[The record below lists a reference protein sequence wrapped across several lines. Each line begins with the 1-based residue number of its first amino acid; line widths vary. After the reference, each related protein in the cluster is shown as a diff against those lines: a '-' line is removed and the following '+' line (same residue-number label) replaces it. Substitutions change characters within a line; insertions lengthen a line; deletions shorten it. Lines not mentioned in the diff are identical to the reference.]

1 MDTVMVQEAQKK
13 QLKLPFAIAFVL
25 LSALAAGYVGLCA
38 YAANND
44 QLWKNTRILG
54 QDLGGLTVAQA
65 AQKLERTFPAM
76 KIGLYLYDDAAS
88 QVPERAPVPD
98 AYVALSDLGAEISAS
113 TVARSA
119 HQGNLRGNFL
129 TLGWRYLTNAGT
141 FSDTADLISLDKEKT
156 QAAAEAAAQLLSF
169 PSQDTTYELG
179 DASILVHM
187 AEDGRTV
194 APQTLTQSI
203 EAGAWDLNLALDVP
217 YLAEPAG
224 TVSAQEIYDQTSG
237 DVKNAGYDAATGT
250 ITPEQVGADFDVALA
265 QSAMNA
271 AKPGSTVEIPA
282 DIQLPA
288 VTAEELAPVLFRDM
302 LGSYTTHVGG
312 TAARIGN
319 VKLASDAVNGT
330 VLNSGDIFDYNEVV
344 GQRTAARGYLPA
356 PAYVQG
362 ETVDEIGGGV
372 CQPSSTLYL
381 ATLKSNLEIVERY
394 AHRYVP
400 AYIPKG
406 MDATVSWGGPNYR
419 FRNDTNYPVKVE
431 SIYSKGYLTM
441 SLYGTKVDDTTVKM
455 TNKTLSTTPFTV
467 VYEDD
472 ATLPAGTESVK
483 VTPYTGYKVETYRN
497 LYDGEGNLISS
508 TFEANSD
515 YKVRNKI
522 ILKGPAPV
530 VSPLPGELPGQV
542 IPPETPTSGETG
554 TGNDGT
560 VTPTDGTPGTV
571 TPPVEETP
579 IPGETGTGNDTG
591 SGPNA
596 IISPLPSL

>member
-25 LSALAAGYVGLCA
+25 LSVLAAGYVGLCA
-38 YAANND
+38 YAANNG
-44 QLWKNTRILG
+44 QLWKNTQVLG
-54 QDLGGLTVAQA
+54 QDLSGLTVAQA
-65 AQKLERTFPAM
+65 AQKLERTFPDM
-76 KIGLYLYDDAAS
+76 KIGLYLYDDTAS

-98 AYVALSDLGAEISAS
+98 AYLALADLGAEVSAS
-113 TVARSA
+113 AAARSA
-119 HQGNLRGNFL
+119 HQGNLQGNFL
-129 TLGWRYLTNAGT
+129 TLGWRYLTNTGS
-141 FSDTADLISLDKEKT
+141 FSDTADLISLDKEQT
-156 QAAAEAAAQLLSF
+156 QAAAQAAAQLLSF

-194 APQTLTQSI
+194 DLQTLIQSI
-203 EAGAWDLNLALDVP
+203 EGGAWDLNLALDVP
-217 YLAEPAG
+217 YLAEPAR

-250 ITPEQVGADFDVALA
+250 ITPERVGADFDVALA

-282 DIQLPA
+282 DVQFPA
-288 VTAEELAPVLFRDM
+288 VTAEELAPVLFRDL

-319 VKLASDAVNGT
+319 VNLASSAVNGT

-356 PAYVQG
+356 PAYVYG

-381 ATLKSNLEIVERY
+381 ATLKSDLEIVERY

-419 FRNDTNYPVKVE
+419 FRNDTNYPIKVE
-431 SIYSKGYLTM
+431 SVYSKGYLTM

-508 TFEANSD
+508 TFEATSD
-515 YKVRNKI
+515 YKSRNKV

-530 VSPLPGELPGQV
+530 VSPLPGEVPGQV
-542 IPPETPTSGETG
+542 VPPETPGTLPTEEPGGTTAPSEETPGTVMPPAEETPVSGDTG
-554 TGNDGT
+554 TGN
-560 VTPTDGTPGTV
+560 VAEPG
-571 TPPVEETP
+571 P
-579 IPGETGTGNDTG
+579 D
-591 SGPNA
+591 A

>member
-25 LSALAAGYVGLCA
+25 SVLAAGYVGLCA
-38 YAANND
+38 YAANNGL
-44 QLWKNTRILG
+44 LWKNTQVLG
-54 QDLGGLTVAQA
+54 QNLGGLTVTQA
-65 AQKLERTFPAM
+65 AQKLERTFPTM
-76 KIGLYLYDDAAS
+76 KIGLYLYDDATA

-98 AYVALSDLGAEISAS
+98 VYVALADLGAEISAS
-113 TVARSA
+113 AVARSA
-119 HQGNLRGNFL
+119 HQGNLQGNFF
-129 TLGWRYLTNAGT
+129 TLGWRYLTNPGT
-141 FSDTADLISLDKEKT
+141 FSDTADLISLDAEKT

-169 PSQDTTYELG
+169 PSQDTTYKLG
-179 DASILVHM
+179 DDSILVHM

-194 APQTLTQSI
+194 VPQTLAQSI
-203 EAGAWDLNLALDVP
+203 ESGAWDLNLALDVP
-217 YLAEPAG
+217 YLAEHAR

-250 ITPEQVGADFDVALA
+250 ITPERVGADFDVALA
-265 QSAMNA
+265 QSAMDA

-282 DIQLPA
+282 EIKLPA
-288 VTAEELAPVLFRDM
+288 VTAEKLAPVLFRDL

-312 TAARIGN
+312 SAARIGN
-319 VKLASDAVNGT
+319 VKLSSSAVNGT

-419 FRNDTNYPVKVE
+419 FRNNTNYPIKVE
-431 SIYSKGYLTM
+431 SVYSKGYLTM
-441 SLYGTKVDDTTVKM
+441 SLYGTKVDDTTVKI
-455 TNKTLSTTPFTV
+455 TNKTLSTTPFSV

-472 ATLPAGTESVK
+472 AALAAGKEAVK

-508 TFEANSD
+508 TFEATSN
-515 YKVRNKI
+515 YKVRNKVV
-522 ILKGPAPV
+522 LKGPALV
-530 VSPLPGELPGQV
+530 VSPLPGELPEQP
-542 IPPETPTSGETG
+542 IPPETPGTLPEEEPGETTTPSDGTSGTVTPPVDETPVSGETG
-554 TGNDGT
+554 TGNGAE
-560 VTPTDGTPGTV
+560 PGL
-571 TPPVEETP
+571 
-579 IPGETGTGNDTG
+579 D
-591 SGPNA
+591 A
-596 IISPLPSL
+596 IISPFPLL

>member
-25 LSALAAGYVGLCA
+25 LSVFAAGYVGLCA
-38 YAANND
+38 YAANNGL
-44 QLWKNTRILG
+44 LWKNTLILG
-54 QDLGGLTVAQA
+54 QDLSGLTVAQA

-98 AYVALSDLGAEISAS
+98 AYVALADLGAEVSAS
-113 TVARSA
+113 TVARNA

-129 TLGWRYLTNAGT
+129 TLGWRYLTNTGT
-141 FSDTADLISLDKEKT
+141 FSDTAGLISLDKEKM

-169 PSQDTTYELG
+169 PSRDTTYELS

-194 APQTLTQSI
+194 DPQTLTQSI
-203 EAGAWDLNLALDVP
+203 EGGAWDLNLALDVP
-217 YLAEPAG
+217 YLAEPAR
-224 TVSAQEIYDQTSG
+224 TVSAQEIHDQTSG
-237 DVKNAGYDAATGT
+237 DMKNAGYDAATGT
-250 ITPEQVGADFDVALA
+250 ITPERVGADFDVALA

-271 AKPGSTVEIPA
+271 AKPGDTVEIPA
-282 DIQLPA
+282 DVQFPA

-319 VKLASDAVNGT
+319 VKLASSSINGT
-330 VLNSGDIFDYNEVV
+330 VLNSGDIFDYNLVV

-356 PAYVQG
+356 PAYVYG

-381 ATLKSNLEIVERY
+381 ATLKSDLEIVERY

-419 FRNDTNYPVKVE
+419 FRNDTNYPIKVE
-431 SIYSKGYLTM
+431 SVYSKGYLTM

-472 ATLPAGTESVK
+472 ATLPAGTEAVK

-508 TFEANSD
+508 TFEATSD
-515 YKVRNKI
+515 YKARNKI

-530 VSPLPGELPGQV
+530 VSPLPGEVPGQTE
-542 IPPETPTSGETG
+542 PPASGETG
-554 TGNDGT
+554 TGSDGT
-560 VTPTDGTPGTV
+560 TTPSEGTPGTV
-571 TPPVEETP
+571 TPPAQETP
-579 IPGETGTGNDTG
+579 VYGDTGTGNG
-591 SGPNA
+591 AEPGPDA

>member
-25 LSALAAGYVGLCA
+25 LSVFAAGYVGLCA
-38 YAANND
+38 YAANNGL
-44 QLWKNTRILG
+44 LWKNTLILG
-54 QDLGGLTVAQA
+54 QDLSGLTVAQA

-98 AYVALSDLGAEISAS
+98 AYVALADLGAEVSAS
-113 TVARSA
+113 TVARNA

-129 TLGWRYLTNAGT
+129 TLGWRYLTNTGT
-141 FSDTADLISLDKEKT
+141 FSDTAGLISLDKEKT

-169 PSQDTTYELG
+169 PSQDTTYELS

-194 APQTLTQSI
+194 DPQTLTQSI
-203 EAGAWDLNLALDVP
+203 EGGAWDLNLALDVP
-217 YLAEPAG
+217 YLAEPAR
-224 TVSAQEIYDQTSG
+224 TVSAQEIHDQTSG
-237 DVKNAGYDAATGT
+237 DMKNAGYDAATGT
-250 ITPEQVGADFDVALA
+250 ITPERVGADFDVALA
-265 QSAMNA
+265 QSVMDA
-271 AKPGSTVEIPA
+271 AKPGDTVEIPA
-282 DIQLPA
+282 DVQFPA

-319 VKLASDAVNGT
+319 VKLASSSINGT
-330 VLNSGDIFDYNEVV
+330 VLNSGDIFDYNLVV

-356 PAYVQG
+356 PAYVYG

-419 FRNDTNYPVKVE
+419 FRNDTNYPIKVE
-431 SIYSKGYLTM
+431 SVYSKGYLTM

-508 TFEANSD
+508 TFEATSD
-515 YKVRNKI
+515 YKARNKI

-530 VSPLPGELPGQV
+530 VSPLPGEVPGQT
-542 IPPETPTSGETG
+542 ETPASGETG
-554 TGNDGT
+554 TGSDGT
-560 VTPTDGTPGTV
+560 TTPSEGTPDTV
-571 TPPVEETP
+571 TPPAQETP
-579 IPGETGTGNDTG
+579 VYGDTGTGNG
-591 SGPNA
+591 AEPGPDA

>member
-1 MDTVMVQEAQKK
+1 MVQEAQKK

-25 LSALAAGYVGLCA
+25 LSVFAAGYVGLCA
-38 YAANND
+38 YAANNGL
-44 QLWKNTRILG
+44 LWKNTLILG
-54 QDLGGLTVAQA
+54 QDLSGLTVAQA

-98 AYVALSDLGAEISAS
+98 AYVALADLGVEVSAS
-113 TVARSA
+113 TVARNA

-129 TLGWRYLTNAGT
+129 TLGWRYLTNTGT
-141 FSDTADLISLDKEKT
+141 FSDTAGLISLDKEKT

-169 PSQDTTYELG
+169 PSQDTTYELS

-194 APQTLTQSI
+194 DPQTLTQSI
-203 EAGAWDLNLALDVP
+203 EGGAWDLNLALDVP
-217 YLAEPAG
+217 YLAEPAR
-224 TVSAQEIYDQTSG
+224 TVSAQEIHDQTSG
-237 DVKNAGYDAATGT
+237 DMKNAGYDAATGT
-250 ITPEQVGADFDVALA
+250 ITPERVGADFDVALA
-265 QSAMNA
+265 QSVMDA
-271 AKPGSTVEIPA
+271 AKPGDTVEIPA
-282 DIQLPA
+282 DVQFPA

-319 VKLASDAVNGT
+319 VKLASSSINGT
-330 VLNSGDIFDYNEVV
+330 VLNSGDIFDYNLVV

-356 PAYVQG
+356 PAYVYG

-419 FRNDTNYPVKVE
+419 FRNDTNYPIKVE
-431 SIYSKGYLTM
+431 SVYSKGYLTM

-508 TFEANSD
+508 TFEATSD
-515 YKVRNKI
+515 YKARNKI

-530 VSPLPGELPGQV
+530 VSPLPGEVPGQT
-542 IPPETPTSGETG
+542 ETPASGETG
-554 TGNDGT
+554 TGSDGT
-560 VTPTDGTPGTV
+560 TTPSEGTPDTV
-571 TPPVEETP
+571 TPPAQETP
-579 IPGETGTGNDTG
+579 VYGDTGTGNG
-591 SGPNA
+591 AEPGPDA

>member
-25 LSALAAGYVGLCA
+25 LSVLAAGYVGLCA
-38 YAANND
+38 YAANNGL
-44 QLWKNTRILG
+44 LWKNTQVLG
-54 QDLGGLTVAQA
+54 QDLSGLTVTQA

-98 AYVALSDLGAEISAS
+98 AYVALADLGAEVSAS

-119 HQGNLRGNFL
+119 LQGNLRGNFL
-129 TLGWRYLTNAGT
+129 TLGWRYLTNTGT
-141 FSDTADLISLDKEKT
+141 FSDTANLISLDGEKT
-156 QAAAEAAAQLLSF
+156 RAAAEAAAQLLSF
-169 PSQDTTYELG
+169 PSQDTSYELG

-194 APQTLTQSI
+194 APQTLTQGI
-203 EAGAWDLNLALDVP
+203 EGGAWDLNLALDVP
-217 YLAEPAG
+217 YLAEPAR
-224 TVSAQEIYDQTSG
+224 TFSAQEIYEQTSG
-237 DVKNAGYDAATGT
+237 EVKNAGYDAATGT
-250 ITPEQVGADFDVALA
+250 ITPERVGAEFDVALA
-265 QSAMNA
+265 QSIMDA
-271 AKPGSTVEIPA
+271 AGPGDTVEIPA
-282 DIQLPA
+282 DVQFPA

-319 VKLASDAVNGT
+319 VKLASSSINGT
-330 VLNSGDIFDYNEVV
+330 VLNSGDIFDYNGVV

-356 PAYVQG
+356 PAYVYG

-381 ATLKSNLEIVERY
+381 ATLKSDLEIVERY

-419 FRNDTNYPVKVE
+419 FRNDTNYPIKVE
-431 SIYSKGYLTM
+431 SVYSKGYLTM

-508 TFEANSD
+508 TFEATSD
-515 YKVRNKI
+515 YKARNKV

-530 VSPLPGELPGQV
+530 VSPLPGEVPGQV
-542 IPPETPTSGETG
+542 VPPETPTSGEAG
-554 TGNDGT
+554 TGSDGT
-560 VTPTDGTPGTV
+560 TTPSEGTPGTV
-571 TPPVEETP
+571 TPPAEETP
-579 IPGETGTGNDTG
+579 VSGDTGTGSGADPGPDT
-591 SGPNA
+591 

>member
-1 MDTVMVQEAQKK
+1 MDTVMVQEAQNK
-13 QLKLPFAIAFVL
+13 QWKLPFAIAFVL
-25 LSALAAGYVGLCA
+25 LSVLAAGYVGLCA
-38 YAANND
+38 YAANNGL
-44 QLWKNTRILG
+44 LWKNTQILG
-54 QDLGGLTVAQA
+54 QDLSGLTVTQA
-65 AQKLERTFPAM
+65 AQKLERTFPTM
-76 KIGLYLYDDAAS
+76 KIGLYLYDDTAGE
-88 QVPERAPVPD
+88 VPERAAAPD
-98 AYVALSDLGAEISAS
+98 TYVALSDLGAEASAS
-113 TVARSA
+113 TLVRSA
-119 HQGNLRGNFL
+119 HQENLRGNFL
-129 TLGWRYLTNAGT
+129 TLGWRYLTSGGT
-141 FSDTADLISLDKEKT
+141 FSDTADLISLDGEKT
-156 QAAAEAAAQLLSF
+156 QTAAQAAAQALSY
-169 PSQDTTYELG
+169 PGQDTSYELG
-179 DASILVHM
+179 DSSVLIHM

-194 APQTLTQSI
+194 DPQSLAKSI
-203 EAGAWDLNLALDVP
+203 EGGAWDLNLALDVP
-217 YLAEPAG
+217 YLADPAQ
-224 TVSAQEIYDQTSG
+224 TLSAQEIYDQVSG
-237 DVKNAGYDAATGT
+237 EAKNAGYDAATGT

-271 AKPGSTVEIPA
+271 ASPGSTVEIPA
-282 DIQLPA
+282 EIKLPA
-288 VTAEELAPVLFRDM
+288 VTAEQLAPVLFRDM

-319 VKLASDAVNGT
+319 VKLASAAVNGT
-330 VLNSGDIFDYNEVV
+330 VLNSGDIFDYNQVV

-356 PAYVQG
+356 PAYVYG

-381 ATLKSNLEIVERY
+381 ATLKSDLEIVERY

-419 FRNDTNYPVKVE
+419 FRNDTNYPIKVE
-431 SIYSKGYLTM
+431 SVYSKGYLTM

-455 TNKTLSTTPFTV
+455 TNKTLSTTPFSV

-472 ATLPAGTESVK
+472 ATLPVGTESVK

-530 VSPLPGELPGQV
+530 VSPLPGEVPGQV
-542 IPPETPTSGETG
+542 VPPETPATGETG
-554 TGNDGT
+554 TDIGG
-560 VTPTDGTPGTV
+560 VTAPPEGTPGTV

-579 IPGETGTGNDTG
+579 VSGETGTGNSAE
-591 SGPNA
+591 SGPDA
-596 IISPLPSL
+596 IISPLPPL